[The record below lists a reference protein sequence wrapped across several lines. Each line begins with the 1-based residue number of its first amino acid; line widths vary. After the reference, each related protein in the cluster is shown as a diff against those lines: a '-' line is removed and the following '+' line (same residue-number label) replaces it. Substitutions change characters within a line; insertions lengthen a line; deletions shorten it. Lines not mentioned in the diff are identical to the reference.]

1 MSHSRTCDGVL
12 PMCGFRARPRKLTAT
27 ANRTAVTFASGR
39 DTCSAWHYP
48 GSNGA
53 CVVMATGAAITKEPG
68 ADRFA
73 ARFHAAGFTVLSFDY
88 RRFGD
93 SGGTPRQVLRRRE
106 QVEDLKAAIAFAAHL
121 SDVDEDR
128 IAAWGFSLGGGYV
141 LEVAGK
147 LKLAA
152 AIAQN
157 TLRRRPRRRAERT
170 QARDHRSEASLPL
183 DRFGRHARGADRPTT
198 TADSADRPARIC
210 RDADHTRC
218 PGRAIRARSRRPLR
232 RLAPSNCRTLSHA
245 DGLLPPRT
253 KRGPDHVSSSR
264 RRRRRRP
271 IGAGRAGRSCRR
283 ESTTFHAS
291 PHPRR
296 ALRAVPRTA

>member
-12 PMCGFRARPRKLTAT
+12 PMCGSRARSRKLTAT

-121 SDVDEDR
+121 SDVDADR

-152 AIAQN
+152 AIAQTPFVDGPAAAPN
-157 TLRRRPRRRAERT
+157 ALKHETT
-170 QARDHRSEASLPL
+170 GVKLP
-183 DRFGRHARGADRPTT
+183 
-198 TADSADRPARIC
+198 I
-210 RDADHTRC
+210 
-218 PGRAIRARSRRPLR
+218 GRA
-232 RLAPSNCRTLSHA
+232 
-245 DGLLPPRT
+245 
-253 KRGPDHVSSSR
+253 
-264 RRRRRRP
+264 
-271 IGAGRAGRSCRR
+271 SCRER
-283 ESTTFHAS
+283 
-291 PHPRR
+291 
-296 ALRAVPRTA
+296 